1 LSGLGAYR
9 NSWGRK
15 RLGRFYVKYEILNVL
30 REQNV
35 LLQRILEAVERNP
48 VGRYG
53 QAIHEEC
60 PSFARDNPWIDVL
73 RGRRR

>member
-1 LSGLGAYR
+1 M
-9 NSWGRK
+9 
-15 RLGRFYVKYEILNVL
+15 KYEILNVL